1 MEITEIAFKEG
12 LHLLEKKAY
21 KEATLKFQTAAVEQ
35 RFNLRSQIL
44 SVKASLALN
53 DFESACFYIDK
64 LNLQDNQ
71 LDEEALETLYS
82 MADRYCLE
90 NKKSEALKL
99 FQLIAKN
106 DISFGDVI
114 QKIDLLSSDN

>member
-1 MEITEIAFKEG
+1 MF
-12 LHLLEKKAY
+12 L
-21 KEATLKFQTAAVEQ
+21 
-35 RFNLRSQIL
+35 
-44 SVKASLALN
+44 
-53 DFESACFYIDK
+53 DK